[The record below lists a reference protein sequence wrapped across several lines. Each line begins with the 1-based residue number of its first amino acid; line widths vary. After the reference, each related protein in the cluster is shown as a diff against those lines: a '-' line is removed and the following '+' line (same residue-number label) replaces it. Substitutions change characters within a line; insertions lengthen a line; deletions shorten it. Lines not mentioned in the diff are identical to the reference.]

1 MSQHKMTR
9 RHFLKTAGVGL
20 VALTVP
26 HPMPANAQP
35 ARKPNIVLI
44 MADDMGYSDIGCY
57 GGEVLTPNLNKL
69 ASNGIRFTQFYNTA
83 RCCPT
88 RASLMTGLYPHQA
101 GMGWMTVRDL
111 GVKGYHGD
119 LNNRCVTIAE
129 VLKQAGYGTYM
140 SGKWHLTFDEY
151 WDGPKHS
158 WPRQRGFDRFFG
170 TISGSGSFYTPET
183 LTQDNTRIQ
192 APSKGFYYTDAIS
205 DHACEYIED
214 HCKSKSEQPFFLYTA
229 YTAPHWPLHAKKEDI
244 AKYQSKYLKGWDA
257 LRQERHARMIEIGI
271 INKSC
276 SLTARETN
284 VTPWA
289 EVDQKRKE
297 RMALKMAIY
306 AAQIDCMD
314 QGIGRIVS
322 TLEKN
327 GLLDNT
333 LIFFLSDNG
342 GCAETGPWGFDNNK
356 DGVLG
361 ENSSF
366 SSYGASWANASN
378 TPFRR
383 YKHWVHEGGISTPL
397 IVHWPSHIKD
407 PGTFRRQCGHVIDIM
422 ATCVDVAG
430 ADYPSEFNGKAI
442 TPLEG
447 KSLVPVFGNKKL
459 ERQAIY
465 WEHEANRAVRAGKWK
480 LVSIYRSDDDPGQ
493 WELYDMETDRSE
505 TKDLAQQYPDR
516 VKELAALWQRYAER
530 ADVLPLDGRSW
541 NERLKNPVR
550 KIN

>member
-1 MSQHKMTR
+1 
-9 RHFLKTAGVGL
+9 
-20 VALTVP
+20 
-26 HPMPANAQP
+26 
-35 ARKPNIVLI
+35 
-44 MADDMGYSDIGCY
+44 
-57 GGEVLTPNLNKL
+57 
-69 ASNGIRFTQFYNTA
+69 
-83 RCCPT
+83 
-88 RASLMTGLYPHQA
+88 
-101 GMGWMTVRDL
+101 
-111 GVKGYHGD
+111 
-119 LNNRCVTIAE
+119 
-129 VLKQAGYGTYM
+129 
-140 SGKWHLTFDEY
+140 
-151 WDGPKHS
+151 
-158 WPRQRGFDRFFG
+158 
-170 TISGSGSFYTPET
+170 
-183 LTQDNTRIQ
+183 
-192 APSKGFYYTDAIS
+192 
-205 DHACEYIED
+205 
-214 HCKSKSEQPFFLYTA
+214 
-229 YTAPHWPLHAKKEDI
+229 
-244 AKYQSKYLKGWDA
+244 
-257 LRQERHARMIEIGI
+257 MIEMGI

-306 AAQIDCMD
+306 AAQVDCMD

-430 ADYPSEFNGKAI
+430 ADYPSEVNGKAI

-465 WEHEANRAVRAGKWK
+465 WEHESNRAVRAGKWK